1 MQSLLAAIH
10 GYFLSPVLTIFFFAL
25 LVYVV
30 LGWLMVGGVV
40 DNRNQTVRSIYQFL
54 FQIIE
59 PVARPIR
66 RIIPPLGNLDLS
78 ILVIALAIPF
88 VRDWLIPRII
98 LAVPF

>member
-30 LGWLMVGGVV
+30 LGWLMMGGVV

-59 PVARPIR
+59 PVARPVR
-66 RIIPPLGNLDLS
+66 RVIPPLGNLDLS

-88 VRDWLIPRII
+88 LRDWLIPRII
-98 LAVPF
+98 LAIPF